1 MTGLAPALYGFQV
14 MNWGLRAAL
23 ALEAGWLRQG
33 NLPVALSLYVGA
45 RQG

>member
-1 MTGLAPALYGFQV
+1 MRWGAPSLYAMPV
-14 MNWGLRAAL
+14 VNWGLRAAL